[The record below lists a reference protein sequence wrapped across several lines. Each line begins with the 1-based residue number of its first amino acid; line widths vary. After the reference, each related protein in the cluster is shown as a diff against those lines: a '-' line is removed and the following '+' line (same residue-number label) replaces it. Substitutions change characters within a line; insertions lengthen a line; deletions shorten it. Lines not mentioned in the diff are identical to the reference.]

1 MIFWTQTFLE
11 LIGVVRETRTTA
23 EVEATSWSD
32 GLRLTISYCQVST
45 AIVIPI
51 VPIVPIAIGIGIGTG
66 RSDDYLVNPA
76 PHQPVAFQEVF
87 YVHQFVA
94 ATSRSTNLFALQV
107 DYGFPA
113 R

>member
-51 VPIVPIAIGIGIGTG
+51 IIGTG
-66 RSDDYLVNPA
+66 RSDERIVNPA
-76 PHQPVAFQEVF
+76 PHLQVAFQEVF